1 MNWSKYQAI
10 AATIGALLAGLAV
23 GKLSGA
29 QIDAA
34 NHWVEIIVGVAGTIT
49 VGGSAWLAKARGKDI
64 GPG

>member
-10 AATIGALLAGLAV
+10 AATAGALFAGLAI

-29 QIDAA
+29 QLDAA
-34 NHWVEIIVGVAGTIT
+34 NHWVEIAVGAAGVVVAG
-49 VGGSAWLAKARGKDI
+49 GAAWLAKARAKDI